1 MSKTVSNFYQ
11 TASAGTFGL
20 RALLGRLLRSLGR
33 ERRARRA
40 LREMAMLDDHMLAD
54 IGLDR
59 ASIGFAAEHGRVPGT
74 GSLAEPRRHRESE
87 PALYDRRFFSFL

>member
-1 MSKTVSNFYQ
+1 
-11 TASAGTFGL
+11 
-20 RALLGRLLRSLGR
+20 
-33 ERRARRA
+33 
-40 LREMAMLDDHMLAD
+40 MLAD

-59 ASIGFAAEHGRVPGT
+59 ASIGFAAKHGRVPGT